1 MLRYALKFKKG
12 ANMSKKILVVSCI
25 MILLLILV
33 QCDPDDPE
41 HFNPEIQLPFV
52 KCTNGVSASS
62 AIATWSAYDGIWGDQ
77 DVILSYIINNDGT
90 INHTKM
96 VGAIDS
102 FTFSAGWKAEFPA
115 TDNGQNQ
122 AISGIV
128 ECLEQ
133 NCCSILPLIN
143 EHYVPVVSAHGQYVN
158 GEKVAQYITF
168 HAYNEPDQGVMVNA
182 LKNTFYK
189 PINGKFIAFLG
200 RKLDMTNGL
209 ADYKWFIENG
219 GTYYGAPKHYVPSD
233 SPIFPIASTTRNT
246 SNLTMNDL
254 TDTSSP
260 SFVPYPN
267 PKTKDQIIEDLRY
280 GIEKV
285 FLNKNAFEYSMDK
298 IKNPLQN
305 FLQKNSSMAVQK
317 IVKVENRIVEMTEA
331 FSYLIIL
338 FDKKTK
344 DCARVSITADGLLH
358 SFAVISPRA
367 RVKPLKSEN
376 EIIALLTT
384 KAAIWSGEIS
394 QVDLMA
400 YGVIY
405 ASPICPIYRV
415 TLKDGSNY
423 FVDYNENI
431 FKKEDE
437 KKLLGDSLAFIDKET
452 SQLKYDE
459 KSLYDSIDDK
469 LMILRRI

>member
-1 MLRYALKFKKG
+1 
-12 ANMSKKILVVSCI
+12 MSKRILIVSCI
-25 MILLLILV
+25 MILLLVIV
-33 QCDPDDPE
+33 QCDPDDPQ
-41 HFNPEIQLPFV
+41 HFDPEIQLPFV

-62 AIATWSAYDGIWGDQ
+62 ALATWSAYDGIWGDQ

-143 EHYVPVVSAHGQYVN
+143 EHYVPVVSAHGVYVN
-158 GEKVAQYITF
+158 GEKVALYITF
-168 HAYNEPDQGVMVNA
+168 HAFDEPDQGLTVNA

-200 RKLDMTNGL
+200 RKLDMINGL

-233 SPIFPIASTTRNT
+233 SPIFSIASTTRNK
-246 SNLTMNDL
+246 SILTMNDL
-254 TDTSSP
+254 ADTSSP

-267 PKTKDQIIEDLRY
+267 PKTKDQIIEDLRQ

-285 FLNKNAFEYSMDK
+285 FANKNAFEYSMDK
-298 IKNPLQN
+298 TQNPLQV
-305 FLQKNSSMAVQK
+305 FLQKNSSMSVQK
-317 IVKVENRIVEMTEA
+317 IVKVENRIVEMSDA

-344 DCARVSITADGLLH
+344 DYARVSMTTDGLLQ
-358 SFAVISPRA
+358 SFAVGSQRA
-367 RVKPLKSEN
+367 VVKPLKSDN

-384 KAAIWSGEIS
+384 NTAIRSSEIS
-394 QVDLMA
+394 NVDLMA
-400 YGVIY
+400 FGVIY
-405 ASPICPIYRV
+405 ASSVCPIYRI
-415 TLKDGSNY
+415 TLKDGSIY
-423 FVDYNENI
+423 FIDYNENI
-431 FKKEDE
+431 LKKEGE
-437 KKLLGDSLAFIDKET
+437 KWLSGDSLAFIDKET

-459 KSLYDSIDDK
+459 KALYDSIDDK
-469 LMILRRI
+469 LIILRRI